1 MAGNRSVHRAVQ
13 VLTLLAGKEGD
24 RGGLTL
30 SEISAAL
37 DMPKASAFDIV
48 HALRA
53 THFLQEN
60 NRRFSIGFMAHE
72 VGEAYE
78 AQTDLCGVARNT
90 LMRLADSIGL
100 STSLVFYEKGGL
112 HYALQFRP
120 ADKVLAPAFEG
131 GTPYLHAAASG
142 KIMLAF
148 MSDAKREKALKGL
161 KLQKFTEKTLTTR
174 QALDA
179 ELQTVRAQGYAVDN
193 REYEDLLIC
202 VSAPLFARNKLAAAV
217 TISGVM
223 LDETRIPEMAQ
234 AVREACTNIAEELA
248 RKRA

>member
-1 MAGNRSVHRAVQ
+1 MAGSRSVQRAVQ
-13 VLTLLAGKEGD
+13 VLSLLAGKEGG

-30 SEISAAL
+30 SQISTAL
-37 DMPKASAFDIV
+37 DIPKASAFDIV

-53 THFLQEN
+53 THFLQED

-78 AQTDLCGVARNT
+78 AQTGLCGVARSI
-90 LMRLADSIGL
+90 LMRLADSMGL

-112 HYALQFRP
+112 LYVLQCRP
-120 ADKVLAPAFEG
+120 ADKVLAAAFEG
-131 GTPYLHAAASG
+131 STPYLHAAASG
-142 KIMLAF
+142 KVMLAF

-161 KLQKFTEKTLTTR
+161 KFQKFTEKTLLTR
-174 QALDA
+174 RALDA
-179 ELQTVRAQGYAVDN
+179 ELQKVRAQGFAVDD
-193 REYEDLLIC
+193 REYEDLLTC
-202 VSAPLFARNKLAAAV
+202 VSAPLFSRNRLAAAV

-223 LDETRIPEMAQ
+223 LDETRIPAMAQ
-234 AVREACTNIAEELA
+234 AVREACENIAQELD